1 MPIRQFNEKLTNSN
15 NIISYFYQ
23 KAILSMKKYIAKRGV
38 TMFGVLLIT
47 LLITIMLVGSNMD
60 TILKQGIVFQ
70 VRSEIIENP
79 AIAESFSSVKE
90 FEGFIQDRTDERI
103 KNLGLD
109 EPWYSPQRIGLA
121 MYKIILLDFGHA
133 TFLTSDSGSSD
144 VKNIIFEKLPRTIL
158 LFTTATILISI
169 IGIFVG
175 ALSASKI
182 GSTIDRITSCFAI
195 ISSSFP
201 VWWIG
206 MLMIFLFAFT
216 YQIFPARA
224 TPDIPAS
231 SPEYLGALLY
241 HMTLPLITIVMI
253 GFGSW
258 AYLVRNFMVGIMQ
271 EDFIMAKKTMG
282 INQSRI
288 TYTHA
293 LKNAAPP
300 IITILALSLSGSLGG
315 AIITEAVFDWPGM
328 GRLYFEAI
336 TVMDLPVIIGAT
348 YILTVFFLVSVFI
361 ADLLYG
367 YFDPR
372 IRSSTDE

>member
-1 MPIRQFNEKLTNSN
+1 
-15 NIISYFYQ
+15 
-23 KAILSMKKYIAKRGV
+23 
-38 TMFGVLLIT
+38 MFGVLMIT
-47 LLITIMLVGSNMD
+47 LLITISLVGSNMD
-60 TILKQGIVFQ
+60 VILKQGIVFQ
-70 VRSEIIENP
+70 VRSEITENP
-79 AIAESFSSVKE
+79 AIVDSFSSVEE
-90 FEGFIQDRTDERI
+90 FEEFVQNQI
-103 KNLGLD
+103 KQRNKILGLD
-109 EPWYSPQRIGLA
+109 EPWYSPQRIGFT
-121 MYKIILLDFGHA
+121 MYKILLLDFGHA

-144 VKNIIFEKLPRTIL
+144 VKDIIFEKLPRTIL
-158 LFTTATILISI
+158 LFTTATIIISI
-169 IGIFVG
+169 IGIFLG
-175 ALSASKI
+175 ALSASKV
-182 GSTIDRITSCFAI
+182 GSIVDRITSSFAI

-206 MLMIFLFAFT
+206 MLMIFLFSFT

-224 TPDIPAS
+224 TPDIPS
-231 SPEYLGALLY
+231 SDPGYILSLLY

-271 EDFIMAKKTMG
+271 EDFIMAKKTIG
-282 INQSRI
+282 INQKKIIYS
-288 TYTHA
+288 HA

-300 IITILALSLSGSLGG
+300 IVTILALSLSGSLGG

-348 YILTVFFLVSVFI
+348 YILTVFFLVGIFI

-372 IRSSTDE
+372 VRTGT

>member
-1 MPIRQFNEKLTNSN
+1 
-15 NIISYFYQ
+15 
-23 KAILSMKKYIAKRGV
+23 
-38 TMFGVLLIT
+38 
-47 LLITIMLVGSNMD
+47 MD
-60 TILKQGIVFQ
+60 VILKQGIVFQ
-70 VRSEIIENP
+70 VRAEITENP
-79 AIAESFSSVKE
+79 AIADSFSSVEE
-90 FEGFIQDRTDERI
+90 FEEFVQNQINQRNKI
-103 KNLGLD
+103 LGLD
-109 EPWYSPQRIGLA
+109 EPWYSPQRIGFT
-121 MYKIILLDFGHA
+121 MYKILLLDFGHA

-144 VKNIIFEKLPRTIL
+144 VKDIIFEKLPRTVL
-158 LFTTATILISI
+158 LFTTATIIISI
-169 IGIFVG
+169 IGVFLG
-175 ALSASKI
+175 ALSASKV
-182 GSTIDRITSCFAI
+182 GSIIDRVTSSFAI

-206 MLMIFLFAFT
+206 MLMIFLFSFT

-224 TPDIPAS
+224 TPDIPS
-231 SPEYLGALLY
+231 SDPGYIMALLY
-241 HMTLPLITIVMI
+241 HMALPLITIVMI

-271 EDFIMAKKTMG
+271 EDFIMAKKAIG
-282 INQSRI
+282 VNPKKII
-288 TYTHA
+288 YTHA

-300 IITILALSLSGSLGG
+300 IVTILALSLSGSLGG

-348 YILTVFFLVSVFI
+348 YILTLFFLVSIFI

-372 IRSSTDE
+372 VRTGQ

>member
-1 MPIRQFNEKLTNSN
+1 
-15 NIISYFYQ
+15 
-23 KAILSMKKYIAKRGV
+23 
-38 TMFGVLLIT
+38 
-47 LLITIMLVGSNMD
+47 MD
-60 TILKQGIVFQ
+60 TILKQGVVFQ
-70 VRSEIIENP
+70 VRTEMTENP
-79 AIAESFSSVKE
+79 AIAESFASVEE
-90 FEGFIQDRTDERI
+90 FESFVQEQIDQRVKT
-103 KNLGLD
+103 LGLD
-109 EPWYSPQRIGLA
+109 SPWYSPQRIGLT
-121 MYKIILLDFGHA
+121 MYKILVLDFGHA

-144 VKNIIFEKLPRTIL
+144 VKDILFEKLPRTIL
-158 LFTTATILISI
+158 LFTTATIIISI
-169 IGIFVG
+169 IGIFLG
-175 ALSASKI
+175 ALSGSKVGSKI
-182 GSTIDRITSCFAI
+182 DRLTSTFAVV
-195 ISSSFP
+195 SSSFP

-206 MLMIFLFAFT
+206 MLMIFLFAFV

-224 TPDIPAS
+224 TPSIAPTDPGYFVS
-231 SPEYLGALLY
+231 LLY
-241 HMTLPLITIVMI
+241 HMALPLITIVMI

-271 EDFIMAKKTMG
+271 EDFITAKKTMG
-282 INQSRI
+282 INQKKI
-288 TYTHA
+288 VYKHA

-348 YILTVFFLVSVFI
+348 YVLTVFFLASIFL

-372 IRSSTDE
+372 VRTGS

>member
-1 MPIRQFNEKLTNSN
+1 M
-15 NIISYFYQ
+15 
-23 KAILSMKKYIAKRGV
+23 V
-38 TMFGVLLIT
+38 T
-47 LLITIMLVGSNMD
+47 LLITIALVGSNMD
-60 TILKQGIVFQ
+60 SILKQGVSIQ
-70 VRSEIIENP
+70 VRTEITDNP
-79 AIAESFSSVKE
+79 TIAKSFSSVTE
-90 FEGFIQDRTDERI
+90 FDFFIQTQIAQRI
-103 KNLGLD
+103 KIMGLD
-109 EPWYSPQRIGLA
+109 EPWYSPQRIGLS
-121 MYKIILLDFGHA
+121 MYKILFLDFGHA

-144 VKNIIFEKLPRTIL
+144 VKEIILEKLPRTIL
-158 LFTTATILISI
+158 LFTTATIIVSV
-169 IGIFVG
+169 IGIFLG
-175 ALSASKI
+175 TLAGSKI
-182 GSTIDRITSCFAI
+182 GSKTDRVTSSFAI

-206 MLMIFLFAFT
+206 MLMIFLFSFT

-224 TPDIPAS
+224 TPLIPFTDS
-231 SPEYLGALLY
+231 NYIGSLLY

-258 AYLVRNFMVGIMQ
+258 AYLVRNFIVDIVQ
-271 EDFIMAKKTMG
+271 EDFIFAKKTIG
-282 INQSRI
+282 INQKKI
-288 TYTHA
+288 IYKHA

-300 IITILALSLSGSLGG
+300 IITVLALSLSGSLGG

-348 YILTVFFLVSVFI
+348 YILTVFFLISIFV

-372 IRSSTDE
+372 VRTE

>member
-1 MPIRQFNEKLTNSN
+1 MKRYVATRLT
-15 NIISYFYQ
+15 
-23 KAILSMKKYIAKRGV
+23 
-38 TMFGVLLIT
+38 TMFGVLMIT
-47 LLITIMLVGSNMD
+47 LLITISLVGSNMD
-60 TILKQGIVFQ
+60 VILKQGIVFQ
-70 VRSEIIENP
+70 VRSEITENP
-79 AIAESFSSVKE
+79 AIAESFASVDE
-90 FEGFIQDRTDERI
+90 FEEFVQNQIEQ
-103 KNLGLD
+103 KNKILGLD
-109 EPWYSPQRIGLA
+109 EPWYSPQRIGFT
-121 MYKIILLDFGHA
+121 MYKILLLDFGHA

-144 VKNIIFEKLPRTIL
+144 VKDIIFEKLPRTVL
-158 LFTTATILISI
+158 LFTTATIIISI
-169 IGIFVG
+169 IGVFLG
-175 ALSASKI
+175 ALSASKV
-182 GSTIDRITSCFAI
+182 GSIIDRVTSSFAI

-206 MLMIFLFAFT
+206 MLMIFLFSFT

-224 TPDIPAS
+224 TPDIPS
-231 SPEYLGALLY
+231 SDPGYIMALLY
-241 HMTLPLITIVMI
+241 HMALPLITIVMI

-271 EDFIMAKKTMG
+271 EDFIMAKKAIG
-282 INQSRI
+282 VNSKKII
-288 TYTHA
+288 YTHA

-300 IITILALSLSGSLGG
+300 IVTILALSLSGSLGG

-348 YILTVFFLVSVFI
+348 YILTLFFLVSIFI

-372 IRSSTDE
+372 VRTGQ